1 MPDQDAFEAAPSDLR
16 IGDHTLLSLAC
27 SITRE
32 QFKRDRLDNLN
43 QILWTIRYAYICGMQ
58 RGAADANDTM
68 EALLRRLPAEPD
80 LPGVEH
86 GIEASNGFR
95 GDAR

>member
-27 SITRE
+27 SIALG
-32 QFKRDRLDNLN
+32 QFQGDRLDHLN

-58 RGAADANDTM
+58 RGAADANDAI
-68 EALLRRLPAEPD
+68 EELLKRLPAEPD
-80 LPGVEH
+80 LPDVEH

-95 GDAR
+95 GAAR